1 MAKQAKSIEFNWT
14 GVNKRGQKM
23 TGTTSGNN
31 VAMVKAQLRK
41 QGIQPDKV
49 KRAPQPLFGIGGGN
63 KQKSKRIKS
72 ADISFFTRQMATM
85 IKAGVP
91 LVQSF
96 EIVADGVDNPSMK
109 DLIFKLRD
117 TVAAGNDFASAL
129 KEHPQH
135 FDELT
140 CNLVESGEQS
150 GALETM
156 LDKVAIY
163 KEKSEALKSKIKK
176 AMGYPI
182 TVLIVAAIV
191 TAILLIKVVPTFE
204 GMFKSFDAE
213 LPAPTQFVV
222 NLSEAMQEYWMI
234 AAGIIFVLVVAYTYA
249 SKTSQAFR
257 DQVDRISLKLPV
269 MGSIQNKAAIARFSR
284 VLSTTF
290 AAGVPLVEA
299 LDSVAGAVGNKVYRD
314 AVLEIKEEVSSGQQ
328 MHFAMRAT
336 GVFPNMVIQ
345 MTSIGEESGALDS
358 MLDKAASYY
367 ETEVDDAVDGLTA
380 MMEPLIMAFL
390 GVVVGGMIVAM
401 YLPIFQ
407 MGSVM

>member
-1 MAKQAKSIEFNWT
+1 MAKQAKNIDFVWE

-23 TGTTSGNN
+23 NGSLSGQNL
-31 VAMVKAQLRK
+31 AMVKAQLRK

-49 KRAPQPLFGIGGGN
+49 KRASKPMFGLGGAAKG
-63 KQKSKRIKS
+63 KKIKP

-109 DLIFKLRD
+109 DLILQLRD
-117 TVAAGNDFASAL
+117 TVSAGNDFASAL

-182 TVLIVAAIV
+182 TVLVVAAIV

-204 GMFKSFDAE
+204 GMFKSFGAE

-222 NLSEAMQEYWMI
+222 DLSAAMQANWMY
-234 AAGIIFVLVVAYTYA
+234 ALAVVVAA
-249 SKTSQAFR
+249 VAVFKQLMKTSQKFR
-257 DQVDRISLKLPV
+257 DQMDYLVLKLPV
-269 MGSIQNKAAIARFSR
+269 FGNIMHKAAVARFAR

-299 LDSVAGAVGNKVYRD
+299 LESVAGAVGNKLYRD
-314 AVLEIKEEVSSGQQ
+314 AVLNVRQEVATGQQ

-336 GVFPNMVIQ
+336 GVFPNMVVQ
-345 MTSIGEESGALDS
+345 MTSIGEESGALDT

-367 ETEVDDAVDGLTA
+367 ETEVDESVDGLTA

-390 GVVVGGMIVAM
+390 GVVVGGLIIAM

>member
-1 MAKQAKSIEFNWT
+1 MAKQAKSIEFTWT

-23 TGTTSGNN
+23 NGTMSGNN
-31 VAMVKAQLRK
+31 MAMVKAQLRK

-49 KRAPQPLFGIGGGN
+49 KRAPQPLFGLGGGSAKN
-63 KQKSKRIKS
+63 KKIKS

-96 EIVADGVDNPSMK
+96 EIVADGVDNPAMK

-129 KEHPQH
+129 KEHPEH

-163 KEKSEALKSKIKK
+163 KEKSEALRSKIKK

-182 TVLIVAAIV
+182 TVLVVAAVV

-204 GMFKSFDAE
+204 GMFQSFGKE
-213 LPAPTQFVV
+213 LPAPTQMVV
-222 NLSEAMQEYWMI
+222 DLSEFMQAYWYI
-234 AAGIIFVLVVAYTYA
+234 IFGIIVIAVMSFKYA
-249 SKTSQAFR
+249 LKTSQKFR
-257 DQVDRISLKLPV
+257 DQVDRLSLKLPV
-269 MGSIQNKAAIARFSR
+269 MGNIQNKAAVARFSR

-314 AVLEIKEEVSSGQQ
+314 AVLEIKNEVSTGQQ

-345 MTSIGEESGALDS
+345 MTSIGEESGALDT

-367 ETEVDDAVDGLTA
+367 ETEVDGAVDGLTA

-390 GVVVGGMIVAM
+390 GVVVGGMIIAM

-407 MGSVM
+407 MGDAM

>member
-1 MAKQAKSIEFNWT
+1 MAKQAKSIDFVWE
-14 GVNKRGQKM
+14 GVNKRGQKIN
-23 TGTTSGNN
+23 GSLSGQNL
-31 VAMVKAQLRK
+31 AMVKAQLRK
-41 QGIQPDKV
+41 QGIQPSKV
-49 KRAPQPLFGIGGGN
+49 KRAPQPLFGLGGAAAKG
-63 KQKSKRIKS
+63 KKIKT

-96 EIVADGVDNPSMK
+96 EIVSDGVDNPNMK
-109 DLIFKLRD
+109 DLILKLRD
-117 TVAAGNDFASAL
+117 TVSAGNDFASAL
-129 KEHPQH
+129 KEHPQY

-182 TVLIVAAIV
+182 TVLVVAAIV

-204 GMFKSFDAE
+204 GMFKSFGAE

-222 NLSEAMQEYWMI
+222 NISAAMQAYWMY
-234 AAGIIFVLVVAYTYA
+234 ALAIIMALVTAFKYMMR
-249 SKTSQAFR
+249 SSQTFR
-257 DQVDRISLKLPV
+257 DQMDYLTLKLPV
-269 MGSIQNKAAIARFSR
+269 FGNIMHKAAIARFAR

-299 LDSVAGAVGNKVYRD
+299 LESVAGAVGNKLYRD
-314 AVLEIKEEVSSGQQ
+314 AVLEVRQEVATGQQ
-328 MHFAMRAT
+328 MHFAMRST
-336 GVFPNMVIQ
+336 GVFPNMVVQ
-345 MTSIGEESGALDS
+345 MTSIGEESGSLDA
-358 MLDKAASYY
+358 MLDKAAEYY
-367 ETEVDDAVDGLTA
+367 ETEVDESVDGLTA
-380 MMEPLIMAFL
+380 MMEPMIMAFL
-390 GVVVGGMIVAM
+390 GVVVGGLIIAM

>member
-1 MAKQAKSIEFNWT
+1 MAQKAKSIEFAWE
-14 GVNKRGQKM
+14 GVNRRGQKIS
-23 TGTTSGNN
+23 GTLSGQNM
-31 VAMVKAQLRK
+31 AMVKAQLRK
-41 QGIQPDKV
+41 QGIQPEKV
-49 KRAPQPLFGIGGGN
+49 KRKAQPMFGLGGS
-63 KQKSKRIKS
+63 SKKKIKT
-72 ADISFFTRQMATM
+72 ADITFFTRQMATM

-96 EIVADGVDNPSMK
+96 EIVADGVDNLAMK
-109 DLIFKLRD
+109 KLILELRD
-117 TVAAGNDFASAL
+117 NVAAGNDFASSL
-129 KEHPQH
+129 KQHPEH

-163 KEKSEALKSKIKK
+163 KEKSEALKSKLKK

-191 TAILLIKVVPTFE
+191 TAILLIKVVPTFQ
-204 GMFKSFDAE
+204 GMFESFGSE
-213 LPAPTQFVV
+213 LPAPTQFVIF
-222 NLSEAMQEYWMI
+222 LSDGLQKYWFMAVAVI
-234 AAGIIFVLVVAYTYA
+234 AGLVFAY
-249 SKTSQAFR
+249 KTAIKNSPKFR
-257 DQVDRISLKLPV
+257 DQMDLIFLKFPV
-269 MGSIQNKAAIARFSR
+269 FGPILHKAAVARFAR

-299 LDSVAGAVGNKVYRD
+299 LQSVAGAVGNKLYRD
-314 AVLEIKEEVSSGQQ
+314 AVLSVRQEVSNGQQ

-336 GVFPNMVIQ
+336 NVFPNMVIQ
-345 MTSIGEESGALDS
+345 MTSIGEESGALDA

-367 ETEVDDAVDGLTA
+367 ETEVDESVDGLTA
-380 MMEPLIMAFL
+380 MMEPMIMAFL
-390 GVVVGGMIVAM
+390 GVVVGGLVISM

-407 MGSVM
+407 IGNAL